1 MGSQQQQANNGVRM
15 VHPQHQMAANQMN
28 AMMGQHQNHQ
38 QGYGQAQQQQYAQQ
52 QIRPQQQQQQQIP
65 PRVHS
70 REQYIP
76 NRQPMGHESMQ
87 KNMEQNMQQQQ
98 QVSSQQQ
105 QQQQQQSQNQQQ
117 QPQPQQRPNPNLMH
131 PRMPQNMIHLSQ
143 NNQNPMNRTMMH
155 PHHNMRMAGMMNP
168 SMMAMAPNQT
178 LPMNHMQKANPIQ
191 NNMENHVTAS
201 QKQIVV
207 DSNSNNNNNTNV
219 VPPKKQEVSL
229 KEEIKPPT
237 IMTKN
242 KIP

>member
-1 MGSQQQQANNGVRM
+1 MG
-15 VHPQHQMAANQMN
+15 
-28 AMMGQHQNHQ
+28 
-38 QGYGQAQQQQYAQQ
+38 
-52 QIRPQQQQQQQIP
+52 
-65 PRVHS
+65 VHS

-105 QQQQQQSQNQQQ
+105 QQ
-117 QPQPQQRPNPNLMH
+117 PQQRPNPNLMH

-143 NNQNPMNRTMMH
+143 NNQNPMNRAMMH

-178 LPMNHMQKANPIQ
+178 LPLNHMQKANPIQ

-207 DSNSNNNNNTNV
+207 DSSSN
-219 VPPKKQEVSL
+219 
-229 KEEIKPPT
+229 
-237 IMTKN
+237 
-242 KIP
+242 